1 MTRNP
6 LAPVTFLTRNMT
18 KIVPMI
24 GVIVL
29 ATMLVAGIVAIM
41 DSIPLSIRTTYG
53 YSKAYLG
60 VSPRGDNELTP
71 KLRSILEKESPV
83 PIGDLMKCRASNFE
97 VRSIVGPW
105 QFVIIG
111 LQESDIPV
119 YIERMGGGKLEG
131 RLPNPGMPEA
141 VVSAPLA
148 RNLGIGLG
156 GVLLSPET
164 QDSYS
169 PMPVKVVGIVDS
181 QLWLALTS
189 FDYLALYHMPPID
202 LLLAMSADPAK
213 QADLDS
219 WTVERFSSERARVFT
234 FAELEKQTDGMFEI
248 LYMILNVVIGLLVVV
263 ITVMMSLLMG
273 IYVDQRMNEFGLLQA
288 LGFTRDR
295 LVRRSLVE
303 AVLVV
308 GLGWVLGVLVS
319 FGFLSIVKS
328 ALFDPNAFMIDPW
341 SSRAYAYT
349 LPIPVAIATAV
360 SLIVV
365 SRFRRFDPIVV
376 IERRS
381 A

>member
-213 QADLDS
+213 QADLD
-219 WTVERFSSERARVFT
+219 
-234 FAELEKQTDGMFEI
+234 
-248 LYMILNVVIGLLVVV
+248 
-263 ITVMMSLLMG
+263 
-273 IYVDQRMNEFGLLQA
+273 
-288 LGFTRDR
+288 
-295 LVRRSLVE
+295 
-303 AVLVV
+303 
-308 GLGWVLGVLVS
+308 
-319 FGFLSIVKS
+319 
-328 ALFDPNAFMIDPW
+328 
-341 SSRAYAYT
+341 
-349 LPIPVAIATAV
+349 
-360 SLIVV
+360 
-365 SRFRRFDPIVV
+365 
-376 IERRS
+376 
-381 A
+381 